1 MSDPF
6 RDQPLP
12 RGPFLGM
19 AALVVFSLV
28 AVIVA
33 QNLGYKGGQAPPDS
47 VVESRDLRFIDG
59 PDGLV
64 HVRDVSSN
72 AVVTSLAPGTENF
85 IRGVLRGMARERRSR
100 SLDTQTP
107 FRIARHADGRLTLED
122 IATGRRIDLQ
132 AFGPS
137 NAGSF
142 ERLLVSETSGT

>member
-1 MSDPF
+1 M
-6 RDQPLP
+6 RHQLAIY
-12 RGPFLGM
+12 GP
-19 AALVVFSLV
+19 AAVLVIAAFVV
-28 AVIVA
+28 AFQFI
-33 QNLGYKGGQAPPDS
+33 KPAPPDS

-107 FRIARHADGRLTLED
+107 FRIARHADGRVEHAVT
-122 IATGRRIDLQ
+122 
-132 AFGPS
+132 
-137 NAGSF
+137 
-142 ERLLVSETSGT
+142 V